1 MFNTIEDEQKV
12 LRRLY
17 KQTNDP
23 ILQLH
28 IIAFG
33 KSINKLLEDGTLI
46 YFDTLDN
53 KENMN
58 KVLENIDFETMNN
71 WLMQKGYL

>member
-1 MFNTIEDEQKV
+1 MFNTIEDEQKA

-23 ILQLH
+23 IVQLH

-53 KENMN
+53 KENMK
-58 KVLENIDFETMNN
+58 KVLDNIDYQTMNN
-71 WLMQKGYL
+71 WLIEKGYL

>member
-1 MFNTIEDEQKV
+1 MFNTIEDEQKA
-12 LRRLY
+12 LRQLY

-23 ILQLH
+23 VVQLH

-33 KSINKLLEDGTLI
+33 KSINQLLEDGTLI

-53 KENMN
+53 KENMK
-58 KVLENIDFETMNN
+58 KVLDNIDYQKLND
-71 WLMQKGYL
+71 WLIKKGYL

>member
-1 MFNTIEDEQKV
+1 MFNTIEDEQKA
-12 LRRLY
+12 LRKLY

-23 ILQLH
+23 IVQLH

-33 KSINKLLEDGTLI
+33 KSINQLLEDGTLI

-53 KENMN
+53 KENMK
-58 KVLENIDFETMNN
+58 KVLDNIDYQKLND
-71 WLMQKGYL
+71 WLIKKGYL

>member
-1 MFNTIEDEQKV
+1 MFNTIEDELKA
-12 LRRLY
+12 LRQLY

-23 ILQLH
+23 VVQLH

-33 KSINKLLEDGTLI
+33 KSINKLLEDGRLI

-53 KENMN
+53 KENMK
-58 KVLENIDFETMNN
+58 KVLDNIDYQKLND
-71 WLMQKGYL
+71 WLIKKGYL

>member
-1 MFNTIEDEQKV
+1 MFNTIEDEQKA

-58 KVLENIDFETMNN
+58 KVLENIDFEIMNN
-71 WLMQKGYL
+71 WLIQKGYL

>member
-1 MFNTIEDEQKV
+1 MFNTIEDEQKA
-12 LRRLY
+12 LRQLY

-23 ILQLH
+23 IVQLH

-33 KSINKLLEDGTLI
+33 KSINQLLDDGTLI

-53 KENMN
+53 KENMK
-58 KVLENIDFETMNN
+58 KVLDNIDYQSLND
-71 WLMQKGYL
+71 WLIKKGYL

>member
-1 MFNTIEDEQKV
+1 MFNTIEDEQKA
-12 LRRLY
+12 LRQLY

-23 ILQLH
+23 VVQLH

-33 KSINKLLEDGTLI
+33 KSINQLLEDGTLI

-53 KENMN
+53 KENMD
-58 KVLENIDFETMNN
+58 KVLDNIDYKKMND
-71 WLMQKGYL
+71 WLIKKGYL

>member
-1 MFNTIEDEQKV
+1 MFNTIEDELKA

-17 KQTNDP
+17 KQTDDP

-58 KVLENIDFETMNN
+58 KVLDNIDFQKMNN
-71 WLMQKGYL
+71 WLIEKGYL

>member
-1 MFNTIEDEQKV
+1 MFNTIEDEQKA
-12 LRRLY
+12 LRQLY

-23 ILQLH
+23 IVQLH

-33 KSINKLLEDGTLI
+33 KSINQLLEDGTLI

-58 KVLENIDFETMNN
+58 KVDR
-71 WLMQKGYL
+71 KSVV

>member
-1 MFNTIEDEQKV
+1 MFNTIEDEQKA

-23 ILQLH
+23 IVQLH

-53 KENMN
+53 KENMK
-58 KVLENIDFETMNN
+58 KVLDNIDYQTMNN
-71 WLMQKGYL
+71 WLVEKGYL

>member
-1 MFNTIEDEQKV
+1 MFNTIEDEQKA
-12 LRRLY
+12 LRKLY

-58 KVLENIDFETMNN
+58 KVLDNIDFQKMNN
-71 WLMQKGYL
+71 WLIEKGYL